1 MTKRTF
7 KVSAHWDGEAKV
19 FYSESDIEGLHI
31 EAATIEEFE
40 EILMELGPELAL
52 TNHLL
57 KPGAAQATL
66 AELVP
71 AILWQKPQDTTAA

>member
-7 KVSAHWDGEAKV
+7 KVTAHWDEEAKV

-31 EAATIEEFE
+31 EAATVEEFE

-52 TNHLL
+52 NNHLL
-57 KPGAAQATL
+57 KSDAAQATL

-71 AILWQKPQDTTAA
+71 AILWQKPQNTPTI